1 MNNQAASDKPSML
14 SMDQA
19 LSYLLA
25 QSRPLGTIE
34 QVETRSALGRVLAQ
48 PQVSTVNVPP
58 LDNSAMDGYAVASAD
73 LDASGVT
80 RLQVSQRIAAGTVGT
95 SLLRNTAARIFTGAP
110 IPQGADMVIMQ
121 EECTS
126 EGDAAV
132 INRPAHAGLNIRRMG
147 EDIAAGAEI
156 LAAGTRIRPQEM
168 GLAASV
174 GIATLPVYSRLRV
187 AMFFTGDEIVMPG
200 EPLQPGQIYNSN
212 RFSLTGLLQA
222 LGCEVTDFGIV
233 PDDLETTVQVLERAA
248 QHADLVITSG
258 GVSVGEEDHV
268 KAAVERLGKLEMWR
282 IAMKPGKPLAFG
294 TAGQS
299 FFIGLPG
306 NPVSALVTFCLFVRP
321 FILRCQGV
329 PNVVPKSC
337 NVRADFSWPKPDKRR
352 EFLRAQLS
360 MADDGTTSVVI
371 FPNQGSGVLTSTV
384 WADGLVDIPGGATVE
399 RGDTVKFIPFSEM
412 LY

>member
-1 MNNQAASDKPSML
+1 MNDQTASKKPSML
-14 SMDQA
+14 SMDEA

-25 QSRPLGTIE
+25 QARPMGKIE
-34 QVETRSALGRVLAQ
+34 QVETRTALGRVLAQ
-48 PQVSTVNVPP
+48 AQISTLNVPP
-58 LDNSAMDGYAVASAD
+58 LDNSAMDGYAVNSAD
-73 LDASGVT
+73 MDASGTT
-80 RLQVSQRIAAGTVGT
+80 RLQVSQRIPAGTVGAP
-95 SLLRNTAARIFTGAP
+95 LLPNTAARIFTGAP
-110 IPQGADMVIMQ
+110 VPQGADAVVMQ
-121 EECTS
+121 EECS
-126 EGDAAV
+126 ADDGAV
-132 INRPAHAGLNIRRMG
+132 VVNRLAVPGLNIRRMG
-147 EDIAAGAEI
+147 EDIAIGAQI
-156 LAAGTRIRPQEM
+156 LTAGTRMRPQEM

-174 GIATLPVYSRLRV
+174 GIAKLPVYSRLRV

-200 EPLQPGQIYNSN
+200 EPLAPGQIYNSN

-222 LGCEVTDFGIV
+222 LGCDVTDYGIV
-233 PDDLETTVQVLERAA
+233 PDDLEATVKVLERAA

-294 TAGQS
+294 TVDKS

-321 FILRCQGV
+321 FILSCQGV
-329 PNVVPKSC
+329 PGVVPKSC
-337 NVRADFSWPKPDKRR
+337 TVRADFAWPKPDKRR
-352 EFLRAQLS
+352 EFLRARLS
-360 MADDGTTSVVI
+360 LTEDGTTSVTI

-384 WADGLVDIPGGATVE
+384 WADGLVDLAPDTTVKPGDA
-399 RGDTVKFIPFSEM
+399 VKFIPFSEM